1 MMTQRTQNKSPLV
14 MAWIGQ
20 DDPLRGDSQ
29 MAVGLAKLCAEMTG
43 GRYVYVDQ
51 KMLEAHFPMAKHY
64 REREILALK
73 DFGAPDILIGV
84 EGIRAYDLMDEKPVV
99 SVHHIGES
107 LSRKFCRHNMVP
119 HNLSDQ
125 ILHEEGAK
133 FKKIYPDI
141 KGQLVAVMLASPV
154 NTGTLTKRL
163 VQLAEHYDD
172 ITYFICPGR
181 RALGTE
187 RDLEKDFWN
196 AAVKG
201 EFNPQMDVRCVDYA
215 AIERGNNPYLGLLAN
230 ADHVIVAGS
239 SYSMVS
245 DALYTEK
252 TVHLAGTSIL
262 LSELEE
268 KGHIAYIDKLDLS
281 QPFPTQIMPRLD
293 ATREVAEIIVEH
305 YQRGMAVRL

>member
-1 MMTQRTQNKSPLV
+1 MSNKDKPLI

-29 MAVGLAKLCAEMTG
+29 MAVGLAKICAEMTG

-51 KMLEAHFPMAKHY
+51 KMLEAHFPKAKHY
-64 REREILALK
+64 GARELMALK

-84 EGIRAYDLMDEKPVV
+84 QGIRAYDMMDEKPIV

-107 LSRKFCRHNMVP
+107 LSRKFCQHNMVP
-119 HNLSDQ
+119 HNLNDQ
-125 ILHEEGAK
+125 ILAEEGAK

-154 NTGTLTKRL
+154 NAGPLAKRF

-172 ITYFICPGR
+172 ITFFICPGR
-181 RALGTE
+181 RALGSE
-187 RDLEKDFWN
+187 RELEKAFWDTV
-196 AAVKG
+196 VKN
-201 EFNPQMDVRCVDYA
+201 EFAPHMDVRCVDYE

-230 ADHVIVAGS
+230 ADHVVIAGS

-245 DALYTEK
+245 DALYMQK
-252 TVHLAGTSIL
+252 TAYLAGTSMIF
-262 LSELEE
+262 SQLEDM
-268 KGHIAYIDKLDLS
+268 GHIAYIDKLDLT
-281 QPFPTQIMPRLD
+281 QPFPTKAMPRLD

-305 YQRGMAVRL
+305 YHRGIAVTL